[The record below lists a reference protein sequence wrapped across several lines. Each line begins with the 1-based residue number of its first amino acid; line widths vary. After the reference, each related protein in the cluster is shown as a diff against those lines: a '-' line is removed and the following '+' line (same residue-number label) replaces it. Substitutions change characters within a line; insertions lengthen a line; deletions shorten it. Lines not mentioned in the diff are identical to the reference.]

1 MRRVRVVAALVALG
15 FFLGLH
21 WGMLQAVAWTRMLV
35 EFSQSMPLGEA
46 VARTFDGRHPCA
58 LCLEVRRGRQA
69 ESETIP
75 GVVRPAVKL
84 EFVLPKPVSPL
95 LHAVEDPVVVLRETH
110 APARFEDPPKPRP
123 RGLRVV

>member
-1 MRRVRVVAALVALG
+1 MRRVRVVATLVALG

-35 EFSQSMPLGEA
+35 EFSQSMPLREA
-46 VARTFDGRHPCA
+46 VTRTFDGRHPCA

-75 GVVRPAVKL
+75 GVVRPTVKL
-84 EFVLPKPVSPL
+84 EFVLPKPISPL
-95 LHAVEDPVVVLRETH
+95 LHMLENPVVVLREAH

-123 RGLRVV
+123 RWLRVV

>member
-35 EFSQSMPLGEA
+35 EFSQSMPIGEA
-46 VARTFDGRHPCA
+46 LTRTFDGRHPCA

-69 ESETIP
+69 ESEPIP
-75 GVVRPAVKL
+75 GVPRPAVKL
-84 EFVLPKPVSPL
+84 DFVLPDPVSPL
-95 LHAVEDPVVVLRETH
+95 LHATGEPINALRETH
-110 APARFEDPPKPRP
+110 APTRFEDPPKPRP
-123 RGLRVV
+123 RPLPLA